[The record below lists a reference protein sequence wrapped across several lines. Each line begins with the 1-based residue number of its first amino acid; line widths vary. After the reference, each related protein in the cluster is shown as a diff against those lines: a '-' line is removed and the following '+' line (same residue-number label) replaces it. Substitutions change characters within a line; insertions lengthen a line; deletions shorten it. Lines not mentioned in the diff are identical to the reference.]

1 MITQGPVD
9 VIVLTFKEPRVDGS
23 ILFELQKQVAAGTIR
38 VLDAMILVKD
48 SSGVRKTIDI
58 EDLPPEESAK
68 LGFIATGTRGLFDS
82 FASAKLYEGMEPGSA
97 LVTLEIEH
105 TWAVTLLN
113 AIADKGVEVSMH
125 TRIPLEQYAPPK
137 QADDAPPET
146 APVE

>member
-9 VIVLTFKEPRVDGS
+9 VIVLNFKEPRVDGS
-23 ILFELQKQVAAGTIR
+23 ILFELEKQVAAGTIR

-48 SSGVRKTIDI
+48 PSGVRKTIDI

-68 LGFIATGTRGLFDS
+68 LGFVATGTRGLFDS

-97 LVTLEIEH
+97 LVALEIEH

-113 AIADKGVEVSMH
+113 AIAEKGVEVSMQ
-125 TRIPLEQYAPPK
+125 TRVPLEQYVPLKPEV
-137 QADDAPPET
+137 DTPPET